1 MGEDGSAQRDRKTAE
16 EEKEERNPLDVLEQG
31 PEEFLVPQPVFQKS
45 KPNRA
50 GPKEYDGSG
59 QPDLETVHV
68 EVVHRK
74 LEPEKGVVKNPDR
87 DRSSDAVCGTQGMI
101 RRGEKK

>member
-16 EEKEERNPLDVLEQG
+16 EEKEERNPLDVLERG
-31 PEEFLVPQPVFQKS
+31 PEELLISQPVFQKS
-45 KPNRA
+45 EPNRA

-68 EVVHRK
+68 EVIHGK
-74 LEPEKGVVKNPDR
+74 LESEKGVVENPDR
-87 DRSSDAVCGTQGMI
+87 DRSSDAVCRTRQAI
-101 RRGEKK
+101 RKGGKK